1 MIVKTPILR
10 ERVRKVPKS
19 FSWIDHRLVRDGH
32 IESCS
37 HAAGFLYLF
46 LVCVSDD
53 KGLSYYGDHTLMKK
67 LSMEETAFEKARSEL
82 VRMGLLAWQA
92 PLYQV
97 LSLEP
102 SEKARLNGTSM
113 ILGDILKSAME
124 AAHD

>member
-1 MIVKTPILR
+1 MIVKTPILP

-32 IESCS
+32 IERCS
-37 HAAGFLYLF
+37 HGAGFLYLF

-53 KGLSYYGDHTLMKK
+53 KGLSYYGDQTLMKK
-67 LSMEETAFEKARSEL
+67 LSMEETVFEKARLDL

-97 LSLEP
+97 LSLES
-102 SEKARLNGTSM
+102 SEKIRRNGASM
-113 ILGDILKSAME
+113 RLGDILRNAME
-124 AAHD
+124 VAHD